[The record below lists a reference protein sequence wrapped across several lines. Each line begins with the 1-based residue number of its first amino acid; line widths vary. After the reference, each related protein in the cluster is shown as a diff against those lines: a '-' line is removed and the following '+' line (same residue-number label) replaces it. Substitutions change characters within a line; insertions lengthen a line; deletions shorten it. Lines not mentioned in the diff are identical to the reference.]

1 MNVLV
6 IMWTGTYL
14 TSILVRVFSSFSSF
28 FSLLFYHFV
37 HFECKT
43 KSVYIWNKEFMFI
56 LLIFFSRG
64 NFPLKKNHE
73 KRENPLQG
81 GGGERNEGIK
91 KIVLNWTNFFGGEH
105 QTNILFPFYS
115 WITISFLPI
124 WIVPFPMLF
133 FIPSKFSTFI
143 HSNLLSFY
151 LVWIIELYIRMTL
164 YETKKKFRFLNS
176 RSSFD
181 YQNVHGKKF
190 LFFGCGCGCVWNS
203 SSSTSPALCLE
214 IFVKQRK
221 KRIYFE
227 FKFLNFFYCC
237 FRSTILFLFQL

>member
-1 MNVLV
+1 
-6 IMWTGTYL
+6 
-14 TSILVRVFSSFSSF
+14 
-28 FSLLFYHFV
+28 
-37 HFECKT
+37 
-43 KSVYIWNKEFMFI
+43 MFI
-56 LLIFFSRG
+56 LLIFFSWK
-64 NFPLKKNHE
+64 FSFEKKNHE

-91 KIVLNWTNFFGGEH
+91 KNCIKLNQFFLGGH

-151 LVWIIELYIRMTL
+151 LVWIIELYIRMTV

-181 YQNVHGKKF
+181 YHNVHGKKF
-190 LFFGCGCGCVWNS
+190 LFFGCGCGCVRIS

-214 IFVKQRK
+214 IFVKKRK

-237 FRSTILFLFQL
+237 CRSTILFLFQL